1 MSAEPSELI
10 RYVDM
15 QLSYLDDVY
24 ELESS
29 CYDFPWTRNI
39 LKDCILH
46 EYDFYIALYNKDV
59 VGYIIS
65 RITNNESH
73 ILNLTVHTDYRNL
86 GIASSLIDMVIRKCN
101 FLLSTMIFLETRTS
115 NKSAINLYQK
125 YDFHRV
131 GIRKN
136 YYKTINGKEDAII
149 FRKILK

>member
-1 MSAEPSELI
+1 MSAEPSDLI
-10 RYVDM
+10 RYIDM

-39 LKDCILH
+39 LKDCVLH

-101 FLLSTMIFLETRTS
+101 IFPPNKLRLKGFLLLLYKNPQTS
-115 NKSAINLYQK
+115 CACWGSYLLS
-125 YDFHRV
+125 
-131 GIRKN
+131 
-136 YYKTINGKEDAII
+136 KEL
-149 FRKILK
+149 F